1 MRSPLLFAGLILFLV
16 LSTEADPAAAAD
28 GPGIHRLDGYMVQG
42 VFRKLDPEPLEHR
55 LSLREIEE
63 KGLDGRPVDIGDI
76 LGLMASYERLRPR
89 IEEPL
94 EVRGKI
100 RVALTP
106 NTMGDEAY
114 SACFVAMTYNG
125 LVLTG
130 DSGELTVVRPET
142 RPDLPI
148 PRRPWD
154 REHVLST
161 RLFRLG
167 YLNSDEVLRR
177 YRDAI
182 GTKDGHAVL
191 EPRSNVVIVT
201 DSDAALVKL
210 GIFLD
215 SQTLAAMGRPSCERP
230 GSAEGPRLPSAGA
243 TASRAGIHFYL
254 LAYARSHGI
263 PMAATEQRGVAARYY
278 PEADLWTSDRG
289 FQALEQESR
298 RVGQAVR
305 LAREAAAQG
314 WVDPHPERTLSPDAQ
329 SKLAI
334 RFGLV
339 SPLPGRANAHPTKKS
354 ARRR

>member
-1 MRSPLLFAGLILFLV
+1 MRSPLLFAGLFLV
-16 LSTEADPAAAAD
+16 LSTGADRATAAD

-55 LSLREIEE
+55 LSLREIEQ

-89 IEEPL
+89 IKEPL

-106 NTMGDEAY
+106 NTLGDEAY

-130 DSGELTVVRPET
+130 DSGELTLVRPET
-142 RPDLPI
+142 RRDLPI

-167 YLNSDEVLRR
+167 YLNSDEILRH

-182 GTKDGHAVL
+182 GTKEGHAVL

-201 DSDAALVKL
+201 DSDVALVKL
-210 GIFLD
+210 GIFID
-215 SQTLAAMGRPSCERP
+215 SQTLAAMGRPSRERA
-230 GSAEGPRLPSAGA
+230 GRAEGPRLPSAGA
-243 TASRAGIHFYL
+243 TTSRAGIHFYL
-254 LAYARSHGI
+254 LAYARSTGI
-263 PMAATEQRGVAARYY
+263 PLVATEQPVVAAKYY
-278 PEADLWTSDRG
+278 PEADLWTSERG
-289 FQALEQESR
+289 HQALEEEAR
-298 RVGQAVR
+298 RVNKAVR
-305 LAREAAAQG
+305 LTREAAAQG
-314 WVDPHPERTLSPDAQ
+314 WVDPHPERTLSPAAQ
-329 SKLAI
+329 RRLAI

-339 SPLPGRANAHPTKKS
+339 SPLPGKASAPSQRT
-354 ARRR
+354 ARRRR